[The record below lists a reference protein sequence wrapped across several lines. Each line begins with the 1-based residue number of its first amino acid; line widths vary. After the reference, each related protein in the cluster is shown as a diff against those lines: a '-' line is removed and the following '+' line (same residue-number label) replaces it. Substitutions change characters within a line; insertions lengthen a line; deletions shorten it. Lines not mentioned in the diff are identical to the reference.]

1 MSVHVTLE
9 LTDAQ
14 KTRLDDLA
22 RLRDAPVETLL
33 MDAVERVLDHDAWFR
48 GEVHRGLDDLREGR
62 TVSHEEGLAEGQARR
77 DMLQARNTAR

>member
-9 LTDAQ
+9 LTDDQ

-22 RLRDAPVETLL
+22 RLQDSPVEALL

-48 GEVHRGLDDLREGR
+48 AEVQKGLDDLREGR
-62 TVSHEEGLAEGQARR
+62 TVSQEEALAENRARR
-77 DMLQARNTAR
+77 ELLQARKAAG